1 MRDGVHVEG
10 ADGKSGLTFTGSGTL
25 LIDSNCSVAGGSGAT
40 GITLTH
46 RSGDLYVSIES
57 GVRGGGGQNGGSGME
72 VTSLGEYGTMML
84 SGSIR
89 GETLSLPLQ
98 IELLEQDYNTVGSF
112 TAAALLTLM
121 AIITLFLKSMLQWR
135 LENQEKRAQQE
146 EHHEH

>member
-1 MRDGVHVEG
+1 MY
-10 ADGKSGLTFTGSGTL
+10 GKSDGRIWSRFCYLRSFAV
-25 LIDSNCSVAGGSGAT
+25 SV
-40 GITLTH
+40 
-46 RSGDLYVSIES
+46 V
-57 GVRGGGGQNGGSGME
+57 
-72 VTSLGEYGTMML
+72 

>member
-1 MRDGVHVEG
+1 MRKTKYTVKYTTAFKKDYKR
-10 ADGKSGLTFTGSGTL
+10 AIK
-25 LIDSNCSVAGGSGAT
+25 
-40 GITLTH
+40 
-46 RSGDLYVSIES
+46 
-57 GVRGGGGQNGGSGME
+57 
-72 VTSLGEYGTMML
+72 
-84 SGSIR
+84 
-89 GETLSLPLQ
+89 

>member
-1 MRDGVHVEG
+1 M
-10 ADGKSGLTFTGSGTL
+10 LT
-25 LIDSNCSVAGGSGAT
+25 AAP
-40 GITLTH
+40 
-46 RSGDLYVSIES
+46 SILPCDVQ
-57 GVRGGGGQNGGSGME
+57 G
-72 VTSLGEYGTMML
+72 
-84 SGSIR
+84 
-89 GETLSLPLQ
+89 PLQ

>member
-1 MRDGVHVEG
+1 M
-10 ADGKSGLTFTGSGTL
+10 A
-25 LIDSNCSVAGGSGAT
+25 
-40 GITLTH
+40 
-46 RSGDLYVSIES
+46 
-57 GVRGGGGQNGGSGME
+57 
-72 VTSLGEYGTMML
+72 SLAQC
-84 SGSIR
+84 R
-89 GETLSLPLQ
+89 WFPARFAAKTLSLPLQ